1 MPEPLCGICGIAADR
16 ILARTD
22 AGILAVPAD
31 TARDGHVMVV
41 SATHARSFTDL
52 PPNHVDALM
61 SLVAS
66 ATRAAEEASGV
77 EKCYVLRIGDK
88 HPHLHF
94 HIVPAAP
101 DDPPLGPYIFG
112 DRGWSAGVRRDA
124 LPSTAVFE
132 PAFGE
137 TMNHAIERSPSTT
150 ARLPPFLVSLAIS
163 LMAGGVVFAITW
175 PLVGVYASPVSLLA
189 ALAAGQAVDD
199 RMKGVPIRWGH
210 AIIGSSVVAA
220 AVYLM
225 SRWLWSK

>member
-52 PPNHVDALM
+52 PPHHGDALM

-101 DDPPLGPYIFG
+101 DDPPLGPHIFG
-112 DRGWSAGVRRDA
+112 DRGWSSGVKRDA
-124 LPSTAVFE
+124 LPSAAVFE

-137 TMNHAIERSPSTT
+137 TMKHAIERSPSST
-150 ARLPPFLVSLAIS
+150 ARLPPFLVGLSIS
-163 LMAGGVVFAITW
+163 LMVFAVVFAIAW
-175 PLVGVYASPVSLLA
+175 PLAGESYAGPISLFA
-189 ALAAGQAVDD
+189 AFAAGQAADD
-199 RMKGVPIRWGH
+199 RMKGIPIRWRH
-210 AIIGSSVVAA
+210 AIVGSSVVAA

-225 SRWLWSK
+225 SRWL